1 MLQECME
8 VFREN
13 FKQYSEQWILDNYV
27 PKDGTYFLINIDNNF
42 SIGNPIE
49 IKTDRKTG
57 KVQGQ
62 ETSEY
67 QLISFLDYYSKLIE
81 MNKPVDSTKQIHSNN
96 FYAFFVKKE
105 SLEKKLTA
113 ESISG
118 YYEVLKNPV
127 KKYSKSK
134 DRSLYELVEEKLGK
148 VDVKQ
153 AERIENWVKAE
164 LKNCIETLH
173 IDTSKK
179 DYLKIFFIG
188 NDVEQS
194 KENIKREGLRY
205 IEPNIFNKNDYNQQ
219 AENSIK
225 GLPSNNMS
233 LNAKKPFLENK
244 TRKTSVPYLLE
255 LDDAMM
261 QMYFFD
267 YLSGQAAKGKNNIY
281 FDLDKNKITA
291 CSDSEKPPTIE
302 TGIYLRIQTGKEL
315 EIHYMGRITGYKP
328 DLDRPFTMKEVL
340 KIQDKAMENFEQG
353 YGRKNKLWQV
363 EVLVDDVL
371 FSKRLKYNYFT
382 NPEDLS
388 FHDNVLKQELVKYRE
403 QLFSWFGQGKAWG
416 IAQTIDN
423 MSWRLIVHSIIQGN
437 RTKATHQLNLWI
449 SMMDYFNN
457 DGRYEEN
464 MSKVR
469 DLLKAHIDEK
479 EEWDFESADEYCYA
493 VGQLMNTYLS
503 LSKSANK
510 NLSFINPLLQTT
522 SNEMIKRTVL
532 QIFKKYS
539 YAITDTDY
547 RIKNLYGHGI
557 QYDMTG
563 KEVNHY
569 FLSAGFVDG
578 NLVYTKR
585 EKEEQ

>member
-1 MLQECME
+1 M
-8 VFREN
+8 
-13 FKQYSEQWILDNYV
+13 
-27 PKDGTYFLINIDNNF
+27 
-42 SIGNPIE
+42 
-49 IKTDRKTG
+49 
-57 KVQGQ
+57 
-62 ETSEY
+62 
-67 QLISFLDYYSKLIE
+67 
-81 MNKPVDSTKQIHSNN
+81 
-96 FYAFFVKKE
+96 
-105 SLEKKLTA
+105 
-113 ESISG
+113 
-118 YYEVLKNPV
+118 
-127 KKYSKSK
+127 
-134 DRSLYELVEEKLGK
+134 
-148 VDVKQ
+148 
-153 AERIENWVKAE
+153 
-164 LKNCIETLH
+164 
-173 IDTSKK
+173 
-179 DYLKIFFIG
+179 
-188 NDVEQS
+188 
-194 KENIKREGLRY
+194 
-205 IEPNIFNKNDYNQQ
+205 
-219 AENSIK
+219 
-225 GLPSNNMS
+225 
-233 LNAKKPFLENK
+233 
-244 TRKTSVPYLLE
+244 
-255 LDDAMM
+255 
-261 QMYFFD
+261 
-267 YLSGQAAKGKNNIY
+267 
-281 FDLDKNKITA
+281 
-291 CSDSEKPPTIE
+291 IE

-340 KIQDKAMENFEQG
+340 KIQDKAMENFEPG
-353 YGRKNKLWQV
+353 YGRKNELWQV
-363 EVLVDDVL
+363 EVLVDDVF

-532 QIFKKYS
+532 QMFKKYS

-547 RIKNLYGHGI
+547 RIKNLYGHVI